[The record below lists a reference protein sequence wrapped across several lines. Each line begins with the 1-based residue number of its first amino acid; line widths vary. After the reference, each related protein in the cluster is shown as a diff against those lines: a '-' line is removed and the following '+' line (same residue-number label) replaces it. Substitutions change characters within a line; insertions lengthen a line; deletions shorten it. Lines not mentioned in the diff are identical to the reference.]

1 MREAFRI
8 QENSSDIPLGF
19 ERIGDVQLDPRS
31 RESVT
36 RTLAGIQ
43 CVYRND
49 SARKRIIDEIRAIV
63 SDQVCSDI
71 GRKGLDYWSM
81 FVFAVL
87 RLSNNWSYD
96 VLENMVN
103 NHHDIRGMVGLN
115 SWRDQE
121 IRFSRQTL
129 HENLSRLTA
138 EALDRISDTIVEAAY
153 QELPLSKDF
162 LLGRCDSFVV
172 ESNVHFPTD
181 LNLLLDCVRKSIDL
195 ATQLSMF
202 YNLKGWREHK
212 SLFSK
217 VKRLYTRLSRMRA
230 SRCKD
235 PLKQQSSHEKIKRC
249 CSDYL
254 VCSRSLFDKVQSS
267 LSFIETGR
275 LSETIEYFIG
285 HGRTLCDQIHRRII
299 KDEKIAHDEKIFSVF
314 EPYTEWIV
322 KGKAGVRQELGVR
335 VCIVEDHHG
344 FLLNHR
350 VMYGERDE
358 EMVVEL
364 MKRTKQKY
372 PSFSSCSFDKGFHS
386 RKDANGKTTRDY
398 IEELDIQAYLPV
410 KGRPNKIAEDR
421 QSQIEFRQARR
432 QHSAVES
439 AINSLEHH
447 GLDTCPDRG
456 QEAFSRYIA
465 AACCG
470 FNLHRL
476 GTLILRREAQILQA
490 A

>member
-138 EALDRISDTIVEAAY
+138 EALDRISDTLVEAAY
-153 QELPLSKDF
+153 QELSLSKDF

-202 YNLKGWREHK
+202 YNL
-212 SLFSK
+212 
-217 VKRLYTRLSRMRA
+217 
-230 SRCKD
+230 
-235 PLKQQSSHEKIKRC
+235 PL
-249 CSDYL
+249 
-254 VCSRSLFDKVQSS
+254 
-267 LSFIETGR
+267 
-275 LSETIEYFIG
+275 
-285 HGRTLCDQIHRRII
+285 
-299 KDEKIAHDEKIFSVF
+299 
-314 EPYTEWIV
+314 
-322 KGKAGVRQELGVR
+322 
-335 VCIVEDHHG
+335 
-344 FLLNHR
+344 
-350 VMYGERDE
+350 
-358 EMVVEL
+358 
-364 MKRTKQKY
+364 
-372 PSFSSCSFDKGFHS
+372 
-386 RKDANGKTTRDY
+386 
-398 IEELDIQAYLPV
+398 LDNAYL
-410 KGRPNKIAEDR
+410 
-421 QSQIEFRQARR
+421 
-432 QHSAVES
+432 
-439 AINSLEHH
+439 
-447 GLDTCPDRG
+447 
-456 QEAFSRYIA
+456 
-465 AACCG
+465 
-470 FNLHRL
+470 
-476 GTLILRREAQILQA
+476 
-490 A
+490 